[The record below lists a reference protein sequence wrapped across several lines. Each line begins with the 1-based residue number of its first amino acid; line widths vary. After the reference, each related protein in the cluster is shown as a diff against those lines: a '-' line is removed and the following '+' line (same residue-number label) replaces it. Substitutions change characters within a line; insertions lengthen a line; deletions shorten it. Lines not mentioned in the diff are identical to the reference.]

1 MASTGLQN
9 GASIKTN
16 SGWTN
21 PNNFLTTP
29 SLATSTADQSFVLVQ
44 FSFSIP
50 FGSTI
55 NGFQLS
61 EDASLAGG
69 DGGTTLRLQ
78 LSNDGGTT
86 LGTEYFSTLSGTTTT
101 YSFGTPTDLG
111 GLTGWTASIVNS
123 LVIRAIG
130 ANGGSYGTLS
140 GRNLKVNV
148 FYTAPPTNGNFLAF
162 M

>member
-1 MASTGLQN
+1 MASTGFQN

-29 SLATSTADQSFVLVQ
+29 SLATCTVDASFVLVQ

-55 NGFQLS
+55 NGFELAVDS
-61 EDASLAGG
+61 SLAGG

-78 LSNDGGTT
+78 VSNDGGTT
-86 LGTEYFSTLSGTTTT
+86 FGTEYFSTLSGSTTT
-101 YSFGTPTDLG
+101 YNYGTPTDLG
-111 GLTGWTASIVNS
+111 GLAGWSASIVNS
-123 LVIRAIG
+123 LVMRAKG
-130 ANGGSYGTLS
+130 ANGGTFGTLS
-140 GRNLKVNV
+140 GRNLKADV
-148 FYTAPPTNGNFLAF
+148 FYTPPPTNGNFLTF

>member
-29 SLATSTADQSFVLVQ
+29 SLATCTVDASFVLVQ

-50 FGSTI
+50 GGATI
-55 NGFQLS
+55 NGFELS
-61 EDASLAGG
+61 VDASVSGG
-69 DGGTTLRLQ
+69 SGATTLRLQ

-86 LGTEYFSTLSGTTTT
+86 FGNEYFSTLSGTTTT
-101 YSFGTPTDLG
+101 YSYGTPTDLG
-111 GLTGWTASIVNS
+111 GLGGWTSSVANS
-123 LVIRAIG
+123 LVVRAIG
-130 ANGGSYGTLS
+130 ANGGSFGTLS
-140 GRNLKVNV
+140 GRNLKANV
-148 FYTAPPTNGNFLAF
+148 YYSPLPTNGNFLSF